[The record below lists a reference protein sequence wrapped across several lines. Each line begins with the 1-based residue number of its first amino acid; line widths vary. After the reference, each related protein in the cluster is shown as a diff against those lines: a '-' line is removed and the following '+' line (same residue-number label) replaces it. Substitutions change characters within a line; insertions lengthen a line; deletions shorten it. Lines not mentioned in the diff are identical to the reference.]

1 MTDNNEIILHLS
13 LIEGVGPST
22 IHDIVTH
29 KPWDIDLQ
37 DLYQMSVSDLM
48 RLLHLTL
55 TKAELVFQGLA
66 DQAMLQHELDIIQ
79 MHAVNWMTV
88 FHQEYPEL
96 LKHINAPPTIIYWQ
110 GAAPHVCDKNIAV
123 IGSRKINYYGISA
136 IETFVPQLV
145 ALGWTIVSGGAVGAD
160 AAAHKMAVDTGGRT
174 IAVLG
179 SGLLNPYPKSNARL
193 FAEIIDSGGTL
204 LSPFPVTM
212 AAMAG
217 NFPARNRIIAGLSR
231 GCLVVQASR
240 QSGTRI
246 TAQYALEQGREL
258 FAIPGSIEDELSAGC
273 HALIQEGAKLVTS
286 VKDILD
292 EFGIETGNKLQSEN
306 INKQMSII
314 SFDKKPT
321 AVLGFKADGP
331 EAIIL
336 RCCSK
341 PCSLDDLAE
350 STGLLM
356 SDLYARLF
364 ELELAGTITQLTN
377 GMWQRC

>member
-29 KPWDIDLQ
+29 KPWDIDLK
-37 DLYQMSVSDLM
+37 DLYQMSVSELM
-48 RLLHLTL
+48 HLFPLTL
-55 TKAELVFQGLA
+55 TKAELVARGLA
-66 DQAMLQHELDIIQ
+66 DEVLVQREIEFIQ
-79 MHAVNWMTV
+79 MHAINWMTV
-88 FHQEYPEL
+88 YHNEYPEL
-96 LKHINAPPTIIYWQ
+96 LKNIYAPPAIIYWQ
-110 GAAPHVCDKNIAV
+110 GVIPHVCDKNIAV

-145 ALGWTIVSGGAVGAD
+145 NLGWTVVSGGAVGAD
-160 AAAHKMAVDTGGRT
+160 AAAHRMTVDAGGRT

-179 SGLLNPYPKSNARL
+179 SGLLNPYPKSNVRL
-193 FAEIIDSGGTL
+193 FVDIIDAGGAL

-212 AAMAG
+212 QAMAG

-286 VKDILD
+286 VHDILE
-292 EFGIETGNKLQSEN
+292 EFGYEPVKKLQIEN
-306 INKQMSII
+306 AEEQMCIVLP
-314 SFDKKPT
+314 DKNSQET
-321 AVLGFKADGP
+321 NSFKAEGP

-341 PCSLDDLAE
+341 TCSLDDLAE

-356 SDLYARLF
+356 GDLYAKLF
-364 ELELAGTITQLTN
+364 ELELAGSITQLAN